1 MKKRIIIIKY
11 GEKIYYVI
19 QRRNFFFKWKFY
31 ASTEF
36 CNTFTYNNEIYR
48 KYNYILFTNRADA
61 EYVMNWKDI
70 KYHGR
75 IIELSVSR
83 EYNNIIKYCIF
94 DKTDNTMANDKLFD
108 TLTEAKEYIIS
119 LPRQIG
125 TINQLGT
132 INQ

>member
-1 MKKRIIIIKY
+1 
-11 GEKIYYVI
+11 
-19 QRRNFFFKWKFY
+19 
-31 ASTEF
+31 
-36 CNTFTYNNEIYR
+36 
-48 KYNYILFTNRADA
+48 
-61 EYVMNWKDI
+61 MNWKDI

-94 DKTDNTMANDKLFD
+94 DKNDNTMANDKLFD

-125 TINQLGT
+125 TINQ
-132 INQ
+132 